1 MQTPPTNDAAARAA
15 AVKARWKR
23 AVRAVQEP
31 LTPSVAEE
39 LPPPPSQPLWSGP
52 PSHPLWL
59 IPDDLDPAAGL
70 IDRMTLERLMLA
82 HRPTT
87 ATRPR
92 PFEYLLAEARDALS
106 EVTLRSGASV
116 GAPLRREHRA
126 ARPPP
131 RTCLLYTSPSPRDR
145 G

>member
-31 LTPSVAEE
+31 LTPSVADE
-39 LPPPPSQPLWSGP
+39 LPP
-52 PSHPLWL
+52 
-59 IPDDLDPAAGL
+59 
-70 IDRMTLERLMLA
+70 
-82 HRPTT
+82 
-87 ATRPR
+87 
-92 PFEYLLAEARDALS
+92 YLLAEARDAFS
-106 EVTLRSGASV
+106 EVTLRSGTSV

-131 RTCLLYTSPSPRDR
+131 RTGRDWLTASER
-145 G
+145 LQLGCWLEIGEYEARTWRRP